1 MQYYTI
7 MSDLEK
13 RRIDREFEIFSMR
26 NFEKPKKCKNLDQVR
41 FYLQEVSAKVQEF
54 KSQFNYVPDSA
65 YQLLAQYNALLNSM
79 VLTEFKN
86 TY

>member
-1 MQYYTI
+1 MQNYTI

-13 RRIDREFEIFSMR
+13 RRIDREFEIFAMR
-26 NFEKPKKCKNLDQVR
+26 NFEKPRKCKNLDQVR
-41 FYLQEVSAKVQEF
+41 FYLQEVSSKVQEF

-65 YQLLAQYNALLNSM
+65 YKLLAQYNTLLNSM
-79 VLTEFKN
+79 VFAEFKN